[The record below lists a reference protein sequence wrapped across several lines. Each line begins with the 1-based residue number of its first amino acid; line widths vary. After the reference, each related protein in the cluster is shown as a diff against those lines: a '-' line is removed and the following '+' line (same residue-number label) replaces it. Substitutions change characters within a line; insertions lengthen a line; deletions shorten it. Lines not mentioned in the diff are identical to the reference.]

1 MSDSGACV
9 LLVEDD
15 DDIREVIQDALERRG
30 YLITAVEDG
39 REALD
44 HLEAAPV
51 KPSLILLDMTMPTMS
66 GWEFL
71 QEQAKHPSI
80 AGIPVVVLS
89 AVANLEKQAES
100 KEWAGI
106 LTKPVSLEKLLS
118 TVAQF
123 CETN

>member
-1 MSDSGACV
+1 MNTDRCNV

-15 DDIREVIQDALERRG
+15 DDIREIIQDALERRG
-30 YLITAVEDG
+30 YDIVAVEDG

-44 HLEAAPV
+44 HLQSDRA

-71 QEQAKHPSI
+71 QEQAKVPAI

-89 AVANLEKQAES
+89 AMTNLDKQPAAQH
-100 KEWAGI
+100 WAGV
-106 LTKPVSLEKLLS
+106 LTKPVTLESLLS
-118 TVAQF
+118 TVARF
-123 CETN
+123 CEN

>member
-44 HLEAAPV
+44 HLEATPV

-71 QEQAKHPSI
+71 QEQAKHPSF
-80 AGIPVVVLS
+80 AAIPVVVLS
-89 AVANLEKQAES
+89 AVANLDKQAQS
-100 KEWAGI
+100 KQWAGI

-118 TVAQF
+118 TVARF

>member
-1 MSDSGACV
+1 MSDQASV

-30 YLITAVEDG
+30 YAITAVEDG
-39 REALD
+39 REALE
-44 HLEAAPV
+44 HLEAV
-51 KPSLILLDMTMPTMS
+51 EIKPSLILLDMTMPTMS

-71 QEQAKHPSI
+71 AEQAKHPSI

-89 AVANLEKQAES
+89 AMTNLDKPSAAKQ
-100 KEWAGI
+100 WAGV
-106 LTKPVSLEKLLS
+106 LTKPVSLEKLLK

-123 CETN
+123 CAAN

>member
-30 YLITAVEDG
+30 YAIIAVEDG

-44 HLEAAPV
+44 RLEAVEV

-71 QEQAKHPSI
+71 QEQAKVPSI
-80 AGIPVVVLS
+80 ATIPVVVLS
-89 AVANLEKQAES
+89 AVANLDKQAQAQQ
-100 KEWAGI
+100 WAGI

-118 TVAQF
+118 TVARF
-123 CETN
+123 CSTN